1 MKKLM
6 LSGLCC
12 ASLMALLP
20 ETGRA
25 HGGQY
30 RGPGDVVPPSPGGG
44 GRTGGPAGPTTG
56 GPAGPSAPG
65 PSGPATGGPAG
76 PSTGGPAGPAGGRG
90 PQTGGRGAQLE
101 DDLTRWDF
109 WWEFNKDPFIR
120 LRDAVLAGGAITGSD
135 DFYLGSTRRSEAKD
149 SMRPSDAD
157 IMGEI
162 LPALRKALG
171 DWERTSG
178 AQVDIPSSCMVAMA
192 KIGKDHNDFK
202 LVDVFKPQLKAGN
215 QELRESAALSLGI
228 AAMAGEEEV
237 KLLTGLV
244 LEDELG
250 KTVSGGAVNQRT
262 RTFAAYG
269 LGLLA
274 YRTETV
280 EIKQKA
286 FDALKVVLND
296 DKVTDRNVKV
306 GAIQGISI
314 LNIPNGPSA
323 KDAEKQLLA
332 DALTTLEGYYMKSL
346 GSGEQLIQSHVPPSI
361 AKLIGRDHEKSE
373 YYKELFAA
381 DLQEKGKVKRSSIFI
396 PQSCVMAIG
405 LMAKP
410 YDDKDDKKNPDN
422 KYSKLLLDTWKDHK
436 DLQTK
441 NFAMMGLGLIGGS
454 LNKDVILKEFDK
466 GNKNQQKPWCA
477 LALGVYSHFKY
488 EAQKENSEL
497 ETFIGETLASELKT
511 AKDPSLVGALA
522 ISLGLTKFS
531 EAADEM
537 RKRMID
543 NIPNEQMAGYL
554 AIGLALMNDRRS
566 IEDLNNTVLP
576 QSTRRFDLL
585 QQAAIALGKL
595 GDKKVA
601 DTLQALMTDGEPN
614 LAKLSAIASAIGFIG
629 DKRTIQPLKRMLFDD
644 KLTEISRAFAAVAL
658 GGIADKEMLPWNTK
672 IGVNSNYRASVET
685 LTNKQNG
692 ILDIL

>member
-12 ASLMALLP
+12 AGLIALLP

-90 PQTGGRGAQLE
+90 PTTGGRGAQLE

-120 LRDAVLAGGAITGSD
+120 LRDTVLAGGPTTGSD
-135 DFYLGSTRRSEAKD
+135 DFYLGNTRRSDAKD
-149 SMRPSDAD
+149 SLRPTKEQ
-157 IMGEI
+157 ITGEI
-162 LPALRKALG
+162 LPALRKG
-171 DWERTSG
+171 IQEWERVGGS
-178 AQVDIPSSCMVAMA
+178 QPDIPSSCMVAMA
-192 KIGKDHNDFK
+192 KIGEDHPEFK
-202 LVDVFKPQLKAGN
+202 LVDVFKTQLKANN

-228 AAMAGEEEV
+228 SAIAREEEV
-237 KLLTGLV
+237 NLLCDLV
-244 LEDELG
+244 LENEKG
-250 KTVSGGAVNQRT
+250 KAASGGGVNART

-269 LGLLA
+269 LGLMS
-274 YRTETV
+274 YRTTNV
-280 EIKQKA
+280 EIKKQA
-286 FDALKVVLND
+286 FEALKQILAD
-296 DKVTDRNVKV
+296 DKISDRNIKV
-306 GAIQGISI
+306 GVIQGMSL
-314 LNIPNGPSA
+314 LNIPNGSSA
-323 KDAEKQLLA
+323 TEAEKTLLA
-332 DALTTLEGYYMKSL
+332 DALTALEAYYMKSL
-346 GSGEQLIQSHVPPSI
+346 GAGEQLIQSHCPTAI
-361 AKLIGRDHEKSE
+361 AKLIGRNHDKSD

-381 DLQEKGKVKRSSIFI
+381 DLQEKGKVKRSNITMS
-396 PQSCVMAIG
+396 QSCVMALG
-405 LMAKP
+405 LLAKP
-410 YDDKDDKKNPDN
+410 YEDKDDKKNPDN
-422 KYSKLLLDTWKDHK
+422 QYSKLLLETWSKHK
-436 DLQTK
+436 DQQTR
-441 NFAMMGLGLIGGS
+441 NFSMMALGFIGGP
-454 LNKDVILKEFDK
+454 LNKEVMLKEFDK
-466 GNKNQQKPWCA
+466 GGRNQEKPWCA

-488 EAQKENSEL
+488 DADKGAEL
-497 ETFIGETLASELKT
+497 ESFIGETLSTELKK

-522 ISLGLTKFS
+522 ISLGLTKWIDS
-531 EAADEM
+531 ADEM
-537 RKRMID
+537 RKRMVD

-554 AIGLALMNDRRS
+554 AIGLALMNDTRS

-576 QSTRRFDLL
+576 QSLRRFDLL

-601 DTLQALMTDGEPN
+601 ETLQKLMTEGEPN

-629 DKRTIQPLKRMLFDD
+629 DSRTIQPLKRMLFDD

-658 GGIADKEMLPWNTK
+658 GGVADKEMLPWNTK
-672 IGVNSNYRASVET
+672 IGINTNYRAAVET
-685 LTNKQNG
+685 LTDKTSG